1 MVDNYLTRK
10 LLNNVS
16 YCISNDYI
24 IITCP
29 HTEFIRVKRLKLI
42 DLDSLLQSYTDLVK
56 LTRKRKIK
64 LITRYTAKQ
73 LIKLYWETYLENF
86 RIADALFDNMVNV
99 FSLVEKRGIHSGY
112 SDDEVFRLGMKLT
125 NRYQSLQFDGVIS
138 KVINFYGDVRNNLF
152 TLNNDY
158 SPVYT
163 KIIRLS

>member
-24 IITCP
+24 IITAP
-29 HTEFIRVKRLKLI
+29 HTEFISVKRLKLI

-56 LTRKRKIK
+56 PTRKRKIK

-138 KVINFYGDVRNNLF
+138 KVINFYGAVRNNLF